1 MEFDMF
7 LQEML
12 GITDEFAIVQVEK
25 MTSPE
30 KITRIYLKYQLTD
43 CIVDG
48 KRYPIYD
55 YAPEREWQH
64 LAWFEYKCYLIAKL
78 PRYKDDEGK
87 IKTYKP
93 NFTPPGRSYTYLF
106 RREVIRLLQKIK
118 VQNAVAEIMKTTPYI
133 IRSIMEDAVEQGMLN
148 RGETVSFKNIS
159 IDEKAF
165 TKGHNYAT
173 IVLDSDREYILELQE
188 GRSEKDLKTLL
199 YQLSGE
205 EVFPDLNIVN
215 MDMWKPYM
223 NVIKE
228 VAPQATIVH
237 DNFHVVKKLT
247 EAIDNTRKK
256 EAKGC
261 GLLKYQKFNVMKNSE
276 NRSVKQK
283 ELFDQLVATNLKTTK
298 AWQIRENYKVL
309 WSYIN
314 LNKDTAR
321 DLIKTWIDNSRIFAL
336 EFVNKALHTI
346 ENHIEGIAAA
356 LLTRTSSGLH
366 ENTNGRIQA
375 IVAKARGFAN
385 FERFRINALFY
396 YGNLQYDH

>member
-12 GITDEFAIVQVEK
+12 GITDEFTIVEVEK

-30 KITRIYLKYQLTD
+30 KITRIYLKYQETD

-78 PRYKDDEGK
+78 PRYKDIDGK

-93 NFTPPGRSYTYLF
+93 NFSPPGRSYTHFF
-106 RREVIRLLQKIK
+106 RHATLSLLQKIR
-118 VQNAVAEIMKTTPYI
+118 VQNTVAEIMKTTPYI
-133 IRSIMEDAVEQGMLN
+133 VRSIMEDAVELGMIN
-148 RGETVSFKNIS
+148 RGEALQFKNIS
-159 IDEKAF
+159 IDEKAY
-165 TKGHNYAT
+165 TRGHNYAT
-173 IVLDSDREYILELQE
+173 IIIDSDKEHILDMQE

-199 YQLSGE
+199 YLVSGQE
-205 EVFPDLNIVN
+205 SQPQLNIVN

-237 DNFHVVKKLT
+237 DNFHVVAKLT
-247 EAIDNTRKK
+247 DAIDNTRKK
-256 EAKGC
+256 EVKNC
-261 GLLKYQKFNVMKNSE
+261 DLLKYQKFNVMKNSE
-276 NRSVKQK
+276 NRSAKQK
-283 ELFDQLVATNLKTTK
+283 ALFQELAATNLSTTK
-298 AWQIRENYKVL
+298 AWQIRENYKLL
-309 WSYIN
+309 WRYIN
-314 LNKDTAR
+314 LNKDTAKG
-321 DLIKTWIDNSRIFAL
+321 LIKTWIENSRTYAI
-336 EFVNKALHTI
+336 EYVNKAMNTI
-346 ENHIEGIAAA
+346 EAHIDGIAAA

-366 ENTNGRIQA
+366 ENTNGRIQS

>member
-1 MEFDMF
+1 MF

-43 CIVDG
+43 CLVDG
-48 KRYPIYD
+48 KQYPIYD

-64 LAWFEYKCYLIAKL
+64 LAWFEYKCYLIARL
-78 PRYKDDEGK
+78 PRYKDHDGK

-93 NFTPPGRSYTYLF
+93 NFTPPSRSYTYLF
-106 RREVIRLLQKIK
+106 RSEVIRLLQKIK
-118 VQNAVAEIMKTTPYI
+118 VQNTVAEIMKTTPYI

-173 IVLDSDREYILELQE
+173 IVLDSDKEYILELQE
-188 GRSEKDLKTLL
+188 GRREKDLKTLL

-205 EVFPDLNIVN
+205 EVLPELNIVN

-247 EAIDNTRKK
+247 EAIDSTRKK

-261 GLLKYQKFNVMKNSE
+261 DLLKYQKFNVMKNQE

-314 LNKDTAR
+314 LNKDTAK
-321 DLIKTWIDNSRIFAL
+321 DLIKTWIDNSRILAL